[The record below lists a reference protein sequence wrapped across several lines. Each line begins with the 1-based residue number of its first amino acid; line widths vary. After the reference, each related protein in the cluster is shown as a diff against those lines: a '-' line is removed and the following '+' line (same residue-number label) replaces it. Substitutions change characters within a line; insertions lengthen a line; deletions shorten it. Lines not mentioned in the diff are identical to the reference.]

1 MALCGFV
8 TWAASLFAT
17 AALSAPPVAS
27 IVPLL
32 VLAAA
37 FECVFAVHVGV
48 ERIGRYLQVFYED
61 QWEQTAMAFG
71 RPSGAVGL
79 DPLFSIPFALA
90 AVVNV
95 MPPLIVIA
103 GGPTREELI
112 FVGGA
117 HALFLVRLVAA
128 RAAAGKQR
136 EVDLRRFQELKTS
149 GQSRSTAH

>member
-8 TWAASLFAT
+8 AWAASLFAT

-32 VLAAA
+32 ILAAA
-37 FECVFAVHVGV
+37 FECVFALHVGV

-61 QWEQTAMAFG
+61 QWEMTAMAFG

-79 DPLFSIPFALA
+79 DALFSIPFALA
-90 AVVNV
+90 AVVNL

-112 FVGGA
+112 FVAGA

-136 EVDLRRFQELKTS
+136 AIDLKRFEALKTS
-149 GQSRSTAH
+149 GLSRSTAR